1 MEKDNVVAENI
12 TEKKPARTKR
22 TTTKAIKTRTIDDLK
37 PSDRVEVRNLR
48 AWELSFVPRD
58 GNIEQVTKGIII
70 NPSQK
75 SMFKLSE
82 IEDQVIIDF

>member
-37 PSDRVEVRNLR
+37 PSDRVEEIL
-48 AWELSFVPRD
+48 EL
-58 GNIEQVTKGIII
+58 GN
-70 NPSQK
+70 
-75 SMFKLSE
+75 
-82 IEDQVIIDF
+82 